1 MSKKIKKRLIWFF
14 SILISMLLLIY
25 FLSPSISVGTVD
37 NGVFDMD
44 QNTSNFQKS
53 NEMYFVTISEKNLEN
68 YSTEKIRLVDEQNKE
83 IEIERKEISSQG
95 KTVLWFY
102 GKPHANYKLVY
113 HIQKKN
119 DTDKAVLQETFSSAD
134 KPFNLEDVYQIV
146 EKKIKGEYDTNI
158 KDSILDKTK
167 EMTKSIEVYYT
178 PTEKE
183 LEAIQQAY
191 TDTFIT
197 HSSGYKVHMDT
208 ATSTGYSFTVT
219 SNWSEPDIE
228 DLNRRINE
236 RESQLKQEVGH
247 DFRQLYKRIINE
259 LPDLIKQTP
268 KTATI
273 KENKKTF
280 NVGRIAPKA
289 IDKNYNFS
297 NINLFDDD
305 FADPILNILL

>member
-1 MSKKIKKRLIWFF
+1 MSKKIKKRLIWIF

-25 FLSPSISVGTVD
+25 YLSPSISVGTVD
-37 NGVFDMD
+37 NGVFDKG
-44 QNTSNFQKS
+44 QNTSDFQKS

-68 YSTEKIRLVDEQNKE
+68 YSTEKIRLVDEQNNE

-119 DTDKAVLQETFSSAD
+119 DTDKAVLQENFSTAD

-167 EMTKSIEVYYT
+167 EMTKSMEVYY
-178 PTEKE
+178 
-183 LEAIQQAY
+183 
-191 TDTFIT
+191 
-197 HSSGYKVHMDT
+197 
-208 ATSTGYSFTVT
+208 TGYSFTVT

-236 RESQLKQEVGH
+236 RENQLKQEVGH

-273 KENKKTF
+273 KENKKNF
-280 NVGRIAPKA
+280 NIGRIAPKA

>member
-1 MSKKIKKRLIWFF
+1 
-14 SILISMLLLIY
+14 
-25 FLSPSISVGTVD
+25 
-37 NGVFDMD
+37 
-44 QNTSNFQKS
+44 
-53 NEMYFVTISEKNLEN
+53 
-68 YSTEKIRLVDEQNKE
+68 
-83 IEIERKEISSQG
+83 
-95 KTVLWFY
+95 
-102 GKPHANYKLVY
+102 
-113 HIQKKN
+113 
-119 DTDKAVLQETFSSAD
+119 
-134 KPFNLEDVYQIV
+134 
-146 EKKIKGEYDTNI
+146 
-158 KDSILDKTK
+158 
-167 EMTKSIEVYYT
+167 
-178 PTEKE
+178 
-183 LEAIQQAY
+183 
-191 TDTFIT
+191 
-197 HSSGYKVHMDT
+197 MDT
-208 ATSTGYSFTVT
+208 GTSTGYSFTVT

>member
-1 MSKKIKKRLIWFF
+1 MSKKIKKRLIWIF

-25 FLSPSISVGTVD
+25 FLSPSISVETVD
-37 NGVFDMD
+37 NGVFDKN

-68 YSTEKIRLVDEQNKE
+68 YSTEKIRLVDEQNNE

-102 GKPHANYKLVY
+102 GKPHSNYKLVY

-119 DTDKAVLQETFSSAD
+119 DTDKAVLQETFSTAD

-158 KDSILDKTK
+158 KDSILNKTK
-167 EMTKSIEVYYT
+167 GMTKSIEVYYT

-191 TDTFIT
+191 TDT
-197 HSSGYKVHMDT
+197 
-208 ATSTGYSFTVT
+208 SFTFT

-268 KTATI
+268 KIATI